1 MTFHPNDLHTP
12 EMAQASKKSGW
23 LPSLC
28 FHDGSTHYQ
37 GSRGAKRDYTFTPH
51 EGINNMHS
59 IFAVGWNQTCGS
71 WLCYCAM
78 VRAGR
83 DGMIAGLSQMDI

>member
-59 IFAVGWNQTCGS
+59 IFAVWDGIRLVVVGYVT
-71 WLCYCAM
+71 
-78 VRAGR
+78 VRWCVRGVM
-83 DGMIAGLSQMDI
+83 G